1 MNEAL
6 RHLDSYSWQYHPVRA
21 SSSVGTIAGA
31 GGHRAVQD
39 PLVLAA
45 ASAQRFCDEND
56 DAGSNGILAI
66 AGIGMRCMMGFM
78 VITVIVAFTAFGIS
92 LLLLAPKV

>member
-1 MNEAL
+1 
-6 RHLDSYSWQYHPVRA
+6 V
-21 SSSVGTIAGA
+21 GA

-45 ASAQRFCDEND
+45 ASSQRFCGEND